1 MEVCSSVMGP
11 ERVLPSSEDELGE
24 DERPV
29 DGGLLPGG
37 AVWSGG
43 AEAAEEEGVQ
53 GGEMALDG
61 EEEEEEEEVNSGGYY
76 YQPLNQDPDG
86 LNGTEPPEEEDE
98 ERGEDALHTEQLQ
111 QVQQR
116 IEVNQCFQ
124 YCVHPLFMCLSLH
137 QVMGLHLPE
146 APPPD
151 SDEEEDPE
159 GAAALRSRASIP
171 MDADHVELVKRT
183 MAAVA
188 LPSLGVPPWAR
199 EISDD
204 QWTDMVQHT
213 LQSRQSAGALRLARR
228 SNVSGP

>member
-1 MEVCSSVMGP
+1 MEVWSSAMGP

-24 DERPV
+24 DERPA
-29 DGGLLPGG
+29 DGALLPVG
-37 AVWSGG
+37 AVWN
-43 AEAAEEEGVQ
+43 
-53 GGEMALDG
+53 GGEGGVRRRGRDG
-61 EEEEEEEEVNSGGYY
+61 AGWRGGGGEGEEEVNSGGYY

-86 LNGTEPPEEEDE
+86 ENATEQPEEEEE
-98 ERGEDALHTEQLQ
+98 ERGEAGEAPSHAEQLQ

-116 IEVNQCFQ
+116 IE
-124 YCVHPLFMCLSLH
+124 
-137 QVMGLHLPE
+137 VMGLHLPE

-188 LPSLGVPPWAR
+188 LPSLGVPAWAQ

-204 QWTDMVQHT
+204 QWKDMVQHT
-213 LQSRQSAGALRLARR
+213 LQSRQSAGALRLGRR
-228 SNVSGP
+228 SNISGP

>member
-24 DERPV
+24 NERPA
-29 DGGLLPGG
+29 DGAPLPIG
-37 AVWSGG
+37 AVWSGV
-43 AEAAEEEGVQ
+43 EAGAEEEEEG
-53 GGEMALDG
+53 GGEMELDG
-61 EEEEEEEEVNSGGYY
+61 EEEEEGDNSGGYY

-86 LNGTEPPEEEDE
+86 VNSGEQVEDE
-98 ERGEDALHTEQLQ
+98 DEDRGEGASHTEQLQ

-116 IEVNQCFQ
+116 IE
-124 YCVHPLFMCLSLH
+124 
-137 QVMGLHLPE
+137 VMGLHLPE

-159 GAAALRSRASIP
+159 RASALRSRASIP

-188 LPSLGVPPWAR
+188 LPSFGVPAWAR

-204 QWTDMVQHT
+204 QWKDMVQHT
-213 LQSRQSAGALRLARR
+213 LQSRQSAGALHLGRR
-228 SNVSGP
+228 STVNGP

>member
-1 MEVCSSVMGP
+1 MEVWSSVMGP

-24 DERPV
+24 NERPAE
-29 DGGLLPGG
+29 GALMPGV

-43 AEAAEEEGVQ
+43 
-53 GGEMALDG
+53 DG
-61 EEEEEEEEVNSGGYY
+61 EEEEEVEEVNSGGYY

-86 LNGTEPPEEEDE
+86 ANGAELPEDEDEDGGTEQDE
-98 ERGEDALHTEQLQ
+98 APSHAEQLQ
-111 QVQQR
+111 QVQHR
-116 IEVNQCFQ
+116 IE
-124 YCVHPLFMCLSLH
+124 
-137 QVMGLHLPE
+137 VMGLHLPA

-188 LPSLGVPPWAR
+188 LPSLGVPAWAQ

-204 QWTDMVQHT
+204 QWKDMVQHT
-213 LQSRQSAGALRLARR
+213 LQSRQSAGALRLSRR
-228 SNVSGP
+228 GNISGP